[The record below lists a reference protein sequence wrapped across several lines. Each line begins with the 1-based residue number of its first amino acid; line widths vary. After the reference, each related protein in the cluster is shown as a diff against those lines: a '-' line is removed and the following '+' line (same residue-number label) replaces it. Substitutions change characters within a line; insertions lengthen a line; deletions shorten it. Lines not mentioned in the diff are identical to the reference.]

1 MKPRIVLDTNVIICA
16 MKSRKGASYKLLS
29 IIDSHKFEPSVSV
42 PLVLEYESILKR
54 ETKTNNNDIEAI
66 IDYICKVSGKYQ
78 IYYLWRPYL
87 KDPKDDMVLEL
98 AVASQSQ
105 IIVTYNRNDYKGV
118 EHFGI
123 KILSPKE
130 FLKQI
135 GEIS

>member
-1 MKPRIVLDTNVIICA
+1 MRPRIVIDTNVIVCA
-16 MKSRKGASYKLLS
+16 MKSRKGASFKLLS
-29 IIDSHKFEPSVSV
+29 MIDSHKFEPSISV
-42 PLVLEYESILKR
+42 PLILEYEAILKR
-54 ETKTNNNDIEAI
+54 ETKTNADDIEAI
-66 IDYICKVSGKYQ
+66 INYVCRVSGKHK

-98 AVASQSQ
+98 AVASQSS

-118 EHFGI
+118 EHFGV
-123 KILSPKE
+123 KILSPIE